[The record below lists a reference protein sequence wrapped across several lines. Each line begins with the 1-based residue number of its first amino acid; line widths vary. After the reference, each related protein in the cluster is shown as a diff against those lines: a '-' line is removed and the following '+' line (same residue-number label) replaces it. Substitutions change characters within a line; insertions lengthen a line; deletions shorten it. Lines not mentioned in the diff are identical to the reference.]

1 VTVDVRVVDPAILVQ
16 GEMSV
21 YECADI
27 ASVDKHIRQV
37 GKTMRRIMESGK
49 YSELPPK
56 YRADIDLLLERR
68 LWLAVLLEEAP
79 A

>member
-1 VTVDVRVVDPAILVQ
+1 MLKADPANEVK
-16 GEMSV
+16 GAMAV
-21 YECADI
+21 YDCPDL
-27 ASVDKHIRQV
+27 ASVDLHIKQV
-37 GKTMRRIMESGK
+37 GKTMRKIIESGK

-68 LWLAVLLEEAP
+68 LWLQVLLEEAP

>member
-1 VTVDVRVVDPAILVQ
+1 MRSVDPAIMVQ

-21 YECADI
+21 YECPDL
-27 ASVDKHIRQV
+27 ASVDKHIKQV
-37 GKTMRRIMESGK
+37 GKTMRRISESGK

-68 LWLAVLLEEAP
+68 MWLQVLLEEAP
-79 A
+79 C